1 MSEQKY
7 FYRGWDMV
15 KLISSEFNLIITSMF
30 ALVGLLCFFITPSYS
45 LGWQDEEWLKPGCP
59 KTVSGNWAMDNLANR
74 NLKLLSINNK
84 EFIYIS
90 KNDQKHKFG
99 IIESSFGLENQ
110 YLEVKLKPLNKGKE
124 LVMKIRPHLVRM
136 SRKAEKKD
144 TTCLIKVFTFKNEQN
159 AKRDKY
165 SEWNIFRLIK

>member
-15 KLISSEFNLIITSMF
+15 KFISSEFNLIITSIF
-30 ALVGLLCFFITPSYS
+30 VLVGLLCFFITPSYS

-59 KTVSGNWAMDNLANR
+59 KTVSGIWAANNPDNT

-99 IIESSFGLENQ
+99 IIKSSSVLEDQ
-110 YLEVKLKPLNKGKE
+110 YMELKLKPLNKGKE
-124 LVMKIRPHLVRM
+124 LVIKIRPHLVHT
-136 SRKAEKKD
+136 SPKAEKKD
-144 TTCLIKVFTFKNEQN
+144 SKCLIKIFTFKNEQN

-165 SEWNIFRLIK
+165 SKWNIFRLIK